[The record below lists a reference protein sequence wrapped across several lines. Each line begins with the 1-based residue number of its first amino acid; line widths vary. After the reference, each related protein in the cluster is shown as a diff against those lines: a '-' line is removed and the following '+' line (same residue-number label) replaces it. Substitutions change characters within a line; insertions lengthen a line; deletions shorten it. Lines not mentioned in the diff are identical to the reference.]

1 MKDKEKKG
9 KLSLVK
15 EEKDVVELYPSSD
28 SVLKNFMGTHP
39 KIMLVLAMDKE
50 GEIHVGTN
58 TSDKGDLLFLLEQFR
73 HCLMSGDFDG

>member
-1 MKDKEKKG
+1 MKDKERKG
-9 KLSLVK
+9 KLSLVE

-58 TSDKGDLLFLLEQFR
+58 TSDKGDLLFVLEQFR
-73 HCLMSGDFDG
+73 HCLMSGDFDN